1 MSHQAIKIRLD
12 DYVDGLLLGGEQD
25 QIEQHL
31 AGCEDCREEVRFLR
45 WLLVDAAALPRSIAP
60 ARDLWPDIADKI
72 GKKPVVSPD
81 FERSNRRSPWFGRGM
96 LAAAAVALIAL
107 SSAITTLLV
116 RERSL
121 ATGQDSDRPRVPA
134 VLAEVQAFETEY
146 SRAIGELSAVLHE
159 RREQLSPETASVI
172 EENLRIIDEAIRTSR
187 AALKAD
193 PSNQRSVHTILA
205 MYKKKIN
212 LLERAV
218 RLPAES

>member
-1 MSHQAIKIRLD
+1 MSHQEIKTRLD
-12 DYVDGLLLGGEQD
+12 DYVDGLLLGEEQD
-25 QIEQHL
+25 EVEQHL
-31 AGCEDCREEVRFLR
+31 AGCEDCREAVRFLR
-45 WLLVDAAALPRSIAP
+45 SLLVDAAALPRSIAP

-72 GKKPVVSPD
+72 GEKRVVSPD
-81 FERSNRRSPWFGRGM
+81 FERSNRRSPWFGRGL
-96 LAAAAVALIAL
+96 LAAAAVVLIAL

-121 ATGQDSDRPRVPA
+121 VTGQDSDRLRVPA

-146 SRAIGELSAVLHE
+146 SRAVEELSAVLHE
-159 RREQLSPETASVI
+159 RREQLSPETVSVI
-172 EENLRIIDEAIRTSR
+172 EENLRIIDEAIRASR

-193 PSNQRSVHTILA
+193 PGNQRSVHTILA

-218 RLPAES
+218 RLPAGI